1 MGVGQFRLTEED
13 KEAVNSVDDKVMAA
27 VEAGDQEAFTAALT
41 ALADLIQK
49 VGDAVAD
56 DEFVGS
62 DAIVPDPE
70 TSVEEARGMLSDE
83 GLIPD

>member
-1 MGVGQFRLTEED
+1 MGVGQFRLTDED

-27 VEAGDQEAFTAALT
+27 VESGDQAEFTAALKT
-41 ALADLIQK
+41 LAELIQD
-49 VGDAVAD
+49 VGDALAD

-70 TSVEEARGMLSDE
+70 TSVDEARCMLTEE